1 MTLAMIPEGGTQ
13 DLPDFYK
20 LVNQLKRNTT
30 PFTGRLLAIDPGE
43 TTGITIIDAHPTSI
57 QLVGQMQIGSWPL
70 EKSLLDFVGIF
81 ATAKPTQ
88 MVYESYHI
96 YSWRIQEHKFSE
108 VPTLQIIGVLK
119 ALSILEHVPY
129 TSQSAQVGKAFFTDK
144 RLRSLNLYFE
154 GAPHARD
161 SLRHA
166 LQYITFGTKNL
177 NGDHHD

>member
-1 MTLAMIPEGGTQ
+1 
-13 DLPDFYK
+13 
-20 LVNQLKRNTT
+20 
-30 PFTGRLLAIDPGE
+30 TGRLLAIDPGE
-43 TTGITIIDAHPTSI
+43 TTGVTIIDVHPHTI

-70 EKSLLDFVGIF
+70 EKSLHDFVAMF
-81 ATAKPTQ
+81 ATAQPTQ
-88 MVYESYHI
+88 MVYEAYHV
-96 YSWRIQEHKFSE
+96 YSWRLNEHKFSE

-144 RLRSLNLYFE
+144 RLKALNLYFE

-166 LQYITFGTKNL
+166 LQFIAF
-177 NGDHHD
+177 